1 MKKLTTLILASA
13 LQCGMAQTTLLTN
26 LQGCY
31 PLDCD
36 RVANQVLANN
46 PLLNGTEFNVTCTT
60 GHTGVPGTAYQFAG
74 NSSSRIE
81 LPDNVL
87 LKPTAISFS
96 GWFRLDNLNPSYL
109 VFTKNPCSTNQEAYS
124 LGCNASGFSL
134 AKASGSGVCNRVI
147 LNSSVPVTTGVWYH
161 VGFYIDNSVMEIY
174 VNGVQNSTTHNIP
187 WGYVAGKKVILGGS
201 QESFD
206 APFQGRMDNLRF
218 YNRRLLSHEFNFL
231 YKNDPRCD
239 YDCPVCPN
247 GSGIPDQRSL
257 VIRETGDANPTVT
270 DPISQAFPSLSS
282 PFAKM
287 EVNTTLTPNEVKL
300 AEQHKQIEAQK
311 LMIEVLTEKLRTA
324 GASGNSVNDSRNEM
338 SQNEPNPF
346 ANETRVDFNLSNKV
360 KKADLVV
367 YDLFGKQV
375 ATFPIEER
383 GNSFVMLQASKLS
396 NGVYVY
402 SIVADGKVIDVK
414 RMVVAQ
420 E

>member
-26 LQGCY
+26 LQACY

-36 RVANQVLANN
+36 RVINQVPVNN
-46 PLLNGTEFNVTCTT
+46 PLLNGTEFNVTCDT
-60 GHTGVPGTAYQFAG
+60 GHTGVLNTAYHFAG
-74 NSSSRIE
+74 NSTSRIE

-96 GWFRLDNLNPSYL
+96 GWFKLDNFNSSYL
-109 VFTKNPCSTNQEAYS
+109 VFTKNPCWVNQEAYS
-124 LGCNASGFSL
+124 LGCGAGGFSI

-147 LNSSVPVTTGVWYH
+147 LGSSVPVALGKWYH

-201 QESFD
+201 QEVFD
-206 APFQGRMDNLRF
+206 APFQGSMDNLRF
-218 YNRRLLSHEFNFL
+218 YDRRLQPQEFEYIF
-231 YKNDPRCD
+231 KHDPRCD
-239 YDCPVCPN
+239 FDCPVYA
-247 GSGIPDQRSL
+247 GGGGIPDQRSL
-257 VIRETGDANPTVT
+257 VIRETGDANQTVT
-270 DPISQAFPSLSS
+270 DPISQAFPSPSS

-287 EVNTTLTPNEVKL
+287 EVNTMLTPNEVKL
-300 AEQHKQIEAQK
+300 SEQQKQLEAQK

-324 GASGNSVNDSRNEM
+324 GTSGSSINDNGNAM
-338 SQNEPNPF
+338 NQNEPNPF
-346 ANETRVDFNLSNKV
+346 ASETRVDFNLSSKV

-383 GNSFVMLQASKLS
+383 GNSFVMLQANKLS
-396 NGVYVY
+396 NGVYIY
-402 SIVADGKVIDVK
+402 SIVADGKTIDVK